1 MEGNTSKTTPE
12 ATDDKKGRVVDYSRT
27 DKTPH
32 SFRYKRHSTF
42 VPRDG
47 VATSLSKDSD
57 GAYVI
62 GPAPVDA
69 QPEAATLAGGSLELV
84 QIRKRPNGQSAIA
97 FKHAELGTV
106 VAYDARS
113 ARAAL
118 KKQPALR
125 RPRKVPIPAPTPS
138 TSSLVAS

>member
-1 MEGNTSKTTPE
+1 MEGNTSNGAAEASTTDE
-12 ATDDKKGRVVDYSRT
+12 KKGRVVDYSRT

-47 VATSLSKDSD
+47 VATSLSKDAD

-62 GPAPVDA
+62 GPAPKDA
-69 QPEAATLAGGSLELV
+69 EPEAATLSGGSLELV

-97 FKHAELGTV
+97 FKHPDLGTV

-118 KKQPALR
+118 KKQPS
-125 RPRKVPIPAPTPS
+125 PRKARKAPAAPPS
-138 TSSLVAS
+138 GASSAS